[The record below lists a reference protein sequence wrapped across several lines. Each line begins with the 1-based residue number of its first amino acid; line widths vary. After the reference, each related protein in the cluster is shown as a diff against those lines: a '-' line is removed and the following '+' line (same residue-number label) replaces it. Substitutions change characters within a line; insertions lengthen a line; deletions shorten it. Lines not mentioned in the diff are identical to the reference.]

1 MGCII
6 IKQVIRHL
14 KRRYSLRP
22 VFCYAVNN
30 KINGRF
36 AVCAERR

>member
-1 MGCII
+1 MGCVII
-6 IKQVIRHL
+6 RQAIRQA

-22 VFCYAVNN
+22 AFCYAVNN

-36 AVCAERR
+36 AVYA